1 MIKKIKP
8 RYENSPEKE
17 NVLKN
22 RVRFYFNFLTIP
34 IKS

>member
-1 MIKKIKP
+1 MEKKIKP

-22 RVRFYFNFLTIP
+22 RVRFYLNF
-34 IKS
+34 